1 MHLAPRALLLA
12 AFAVVLAVAGMW
24 AGDLRL
30 EGLWRWPLAA
40 LLAGLAWEAATRR
53 RQLPRV
59 SLQSP
64 ARLYLGR
71 TQPATMRFVHEAA
84 RVQRIEYAPAVPA
97 GFATLG
103 APRLLSLPPGAV
115 TDDPVELLPLRLG
128 EHAWPPLPARRLG
141 RFELAWWSFAL
152 SSGAAARV
160 APDTLHVATRRTGGT
175 TRGVRARRVAGAGSE
190 LRQLRAYAPGDPLS
204 RIDWKI
210 SARAGE
216 LITREFSED
225 QHLDILVAIDA
236 GRLSRVGAGRLD
248 RLGVFANVAARFAEA
263 AVLRDDR
270 IGLLAWSDRVLA
282 ACAPDR
288 GARAV
293 VRLRERLA
301 GLAAGSAESDP
312 VAAAIA
318 ARRLL
323 KHRSLVVLLTDV
335 EDAALHPLLVRAIR
349 LLSPPH
355 LALVAGIHSPDV
367 AVLARQE
374 ATHWR
379 DPWVALAAS
388 EHESRAHRQ
397 AALLRRL
404 GAPVVLASE
413 ATLEAAVLGE
423 YEFLR
428 RRRRI

>member
-24 AGDLRL
+24 AADPRL
-30 EGLWRWPLAA
+30 DGLWRWPLAL

-71 TQPATMRFVHEAA
+71 AQAATLRFVHDAPRA
-84 RVQRIEYAPAVPA
+84 QRIEYAPAVPA
-97 GFATLG
+97 GFATAG
-103 APRLLSLPPGAV
+103 APRVLALPPGVA
-115 TDDPVELLPLRLG
+115 TDDPLELLPLRLG
-128 EHAWPPLPARRLG
+128 EHAWPALPARRLG
-141 RFELAWWSFAL
+141 RFELAWWTFVL
-152 SSGAAARV
+152 GSGAAARV
-160 APDTLHVATRRTGGT
+160 APDTLRVTTRRVGGT
-175 TRGVRARRVAGAGSE
+175 TRGLRARRVAGAGSE

-204 RIDWKI
+204 RIDWKT

-216 LITREFSED
+216 LVTREFSED

-248 RLGVFANVAARFAEA
+248 RLGLFANVAARFAEA

-270 IGLLAWSDRVLA
+270 IGLLAFSDGILA

-312 VAAAIA
+312 VTAALA

-367 AVLARQE
+367 AELARRE
-374 ATHWR
+374 ARHWR
-379 DPWVALAAS
+379 DPWTALAAA
-388 EHESRAHRQ
+388 EHESRAQRQ

-428 RRRRI
+428 RRRI

>member
-1 MHLAPRALLLA
+1 MHLAPRALWLA
-12 AFAVVLAVAGMW
+12 ALTVVLAVASMW
-24 AGDLRL
+24 AGDPRL
-30 EGLWRWPLAA
+30 AGLWRWPLAL
-40 LLAGLAWEAATRR
+40 LLAGLAWEAGLRR
-53 RQLPRV
+53 RLLPRV
-59 SLQSP
+59 SLEAPS
-64 ARLYLGR
+64 RLYLGR
-71 TQPATMRFVHEAA
+71 PQAAALRFVHDGPGA
-84 RVQRIEYAPAVPA
+84 QRIEYAPAVPA
-97 GFATLG
+97 GFEPLG
-103 APRLLSLPPGAV
+103 APRELLLPAGVA
-115 TDDPVELLPLRLG
+115 TDDPQELLALRLG
-128 EHAWPPLPARRLG
+128 PHPWPLMPARRLG
-141 RFELAWWSFAL
+141 RFELAWWSFTLA
-152 SSGAAARV
+152 SGAEPHV
-160 APDTLHVATRRTGGT
+160 APDTLRLATRRTGGT

-190 LRQLRAYAPGDPLS
+190 LRQLRPYAAGDPLS
-204 RIDWKI
+204 RIDWKT

-248 RLGVFANVAARFAEA
+248 RLGLFANVAARFAEA

-270 IGLLAWSDRVLA
+270 IGLLAWSDRVLT

-293 VRLRERLA
+293 VRLREHLA
-301 GLAAGSAESDP
+301 GLRAGGAESDP
-312 VAAAIA
+312 VVAAVA

-335 EDAALHPLLVRAIR
+335 EDAALHPLLTRAIR

-367 AVLARQE
+367 AGLTSRE

-379 DPWVALAAS
+379 DPWIALAAA
-388 EHESRAHRQ
+388 EHEARARRQ

-404 GAPVVLASE
+404 GAPVVLAPE
-413 ATLEAAVLGE
+413 ATLEATVLAE

>member
-12 AFAVVLAVAGMW
+12 VLAVVLAVAGMW
-24 AGDLRL
+24 SGEPGLD
-30 EGLWRWPLAA
+30 GLWRWPLAL
-40 LLAGLAWEAATRR
+40 LLAGIAWEAGQRR

-59 SLQSP
+59 TLEAP

-71 TQPATMRFVHEAA
+71 AQPAALRFVHDGA
-84 RVQRIEYAPAVPA
+84 RPQRIEYAPAVPA
-97 GFATLG
+97 GFAPLG
-103 APRLLSLPPGAV
+103 APRTLSLPPGAA
-115 TDDPVELLPLRLG
+115 TDDPLELLALRLG
-128 EHAWPPLPARRLG
+128 EHAWPLLPARRLG

-152 SSGAAARV
+152 ASGAAPRV
-160 APDTLHVATRRTGGT
+160 APDTLRLATRRAGGT

-190 LRQLRAYAPGDPLS
+190 LRQLRPYAAGDPLS
-204 RIDWKI
+204 RIDWKT
-210 SARAGE
+210 SARSGE
-216 LITREFSED
+216 LVTREFSED
-225 QHLDILVAIDA
+225 QHLDILIAIDA
-236 GRLSRVGAGRLD
+236 GRLSRIGAGRLD
-248 RLGVFANVAARFAEA
+248 RLGLFANVAARFAEA

-270 IGLLAWSDRVLA
+270 IGLLAWSDRILA
-282 ACAPDR
+282 ASAPDR

-293 VRLRERLA
+293 VRLREQLA
-301 GLAAGSAESDP
+301 GLQAAGAESDP
-312 VAAAIA
+312 VTAALA

-323 KHRSLVVLLTDV
+323 QHRSLVVLLTDV
-335 EDAALHPLLVRAIR
+335 EDAALHAPLARAIR

-367 AVLARQE
+367 AGLATRE

-379 DPWVALAAS
+379 DPWVALAAT
-388 EHESRAHRQ
+388 EHEARARRQ
-397 AALLRRL
+397 AASLRRL